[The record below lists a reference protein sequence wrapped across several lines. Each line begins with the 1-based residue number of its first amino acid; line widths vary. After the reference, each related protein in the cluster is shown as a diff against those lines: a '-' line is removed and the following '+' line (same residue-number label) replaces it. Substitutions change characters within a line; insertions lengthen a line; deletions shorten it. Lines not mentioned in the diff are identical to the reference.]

1 MADKFD
7 PSLESL
13 ISNTLFVANINS
25 CPQEFTIAHLDALRG
40 GNDGRKRGLCILSEF
55 SSCTRVMRGALHV
68 NPWKISEI
76 ATAFYQALTMTED
89 ERMRRVSI
97 ASEFVTRV
105 TTQRW
110 ALAVMLDLKGVQK
123 NEDAGRYAGAG
134 LGLGFRLLGMDSGFD
149 SLDANSVARAY
160 RNAKSR
166 LILLDYGGTILANDN
181 VSIFCSGIF
190 CCITVDVFS
199 RRHPFV
205 FLLCI

>member
-1 MADKFD
+1 M
-7 PSLESL
+7 
-13 ISNTLFVANINS
+13 
-25 CPQEFTIAHLDALRG
+25 
-40 GNDGRKRGLCILSEF
+40 SEF

-181 VSIFCSGIF
+181 VSIFLFWDI
-190 CCITVDVFS
+190 
-199 RRHPFV
+199 
-205 FLLCI
+205 LLHHC

>member
-1 MADKFD
+1 M
-7 PSLESL
+7 
-13 ISNTLFVANINS
+13 
-25 CPQEFTIAHLDALRG
+25 
-40 GNDGRKRGLCILSEF
+40 SEF

-76 ATAFYQALTMTED
+76 ATAFYQALTMSED

-110 ALAVMLDLKGVQK
+110 ALATMLDLKGVQK

-134 LGLGFRLLGMDSGFD
+134 LGLGFRLLGMDSGFN

-181 VSIFCSGIF
+181 VSLALKHIAFR
-190 CCITVDVFS
+190 FS
-199 RRHPFV
+199 AFSHFFV
-205 FLLCI
+205 FPYKVGWTTAVSVCKEVSSPICPKRSFDYNTCRALLRQ